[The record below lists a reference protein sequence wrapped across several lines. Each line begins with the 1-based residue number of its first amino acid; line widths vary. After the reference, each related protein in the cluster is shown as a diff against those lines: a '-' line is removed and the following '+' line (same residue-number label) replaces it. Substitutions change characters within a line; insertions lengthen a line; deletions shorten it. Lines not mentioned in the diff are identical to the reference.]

1 MPKISTP
8 SDMTAITRQQVQAE
22 YIQWDL
28 DQMSNDQLRQYFVDS
43 QNLHLNDL
51 DDEEL
56 IEEVKH
62 FAPAL
67 VKQLQQQY
75 S

>member
-1 MPKISTP
+1 
-8 SDMTAITRQQVQAE
+8 MTTITRQQVQAE

-67 VKQLQQQY
+67 VKQIQQQY

>member
-1 MPKISTP
+1 
-8 SDMTAITRQQVQAE
+8 
-22 YIQWDL
+22 
-28 DQMSNDQLRQYFVDS
+28 MSNDQLRQYFVDS

-67 VKQLQQQY
+67 VKQIQQQY

>member
-1 MPKISTP
+1 
-8 SDMTAITRQQVQAE
+8 MTAITRQQVQAQ
-22 YIQWDL
+22 YIDWDL
-28 DQMSNDQLRQYFVDS
+28 SQMSVEDLKQYFIDQ
-43 QNLHLNDL
+43 QNIHLNDL

-62 FAPAL
+62 FAPEL
-67 VKQLQQQY
+67 VKQIQQQY

>member
-1 MPKISTP
+1 
-8 SDMTAITRQQVQAE
+8 MTAITRQQVQAQN
-22 YIQWDL
+22 IDWDL
-28 DQMSNDQLRQYFVDS
+28 SQMSNEQLRQYFIDS

-62 FAPAL
+62 FAPEL
-67 VKQLQQQY
+67 VKQIQQQY

>member
-1 MPKISTP
+1 
-8 SDMTAITRQQVQAE
+8 MTAITRQQVQAQ

-62 FAPAL
+62 FAPHL
-67 VKQLQQQY
+67 SNKFNNNTHEL
-75 S
+75 SHLHC

>member
-1 MPKISTP
+1 
-8 SDMTAITRQQVQAE
+8 MTAITRQQVQAQ
-22 YIQWDL
+22 YIDWDL
-28 DQMSNDQLRQYFVDS
+28 SQMSNEQLRQYFIDS

-62 FAPAL
+62 FAPEL
-67 VKQLQQQY
+67 VKQIHQQY